1 MVCTLEVSVDT
12 FANNKCCLFILFPL
26 GNIFVRNLVKW
37 YKDYKCVSVCVCIKI
52 HQNLTPGRNMNT
64 SLKVNSC
71 LVAEPVV
78 KGSLLRSQR
87 ITLS

>member
-1 MVCTLEVSVDT
+1 MVCTLEVSAT
-12 FANNKCCLFILFPL
+12 SNNKCCLFILFPL

-52 HQNLTPGRNMNT
+52 YRDLTPGRNMNT
-64 SLKVNSC
+64 PLKANSC

-78 KGSLLRSQR
+78 RGSLLRRQR
-87 ITLS
+87 IMLS